1 MRPRSTLRC
10 AAGKQAFQDRYDG
23 WRCALGEFGGQQ
35 QKRDE
40 NFKFHSASSLSFAYF
55 KPLAKIALQPLPLF
69 IGLRYTR
76 AKRQNHFISFI
87 SMVSMAGI
95 ALGIAALITV
105 MSVMNGFQK
114 EVRARILGVSAHVQI
129 MGYEDGPVKGLADW
143 QPTLAGL
150 AKTPG
155 VVGAAPFVQGQ
166 GLLAY
171 ASNVRGVVIRGVL
184 PDQENAVADF
194 SRDMKGGDMKS
205 LVAGEYNII
214 LGASL
219 ARALGVTAGT
229 KLQLITPQGTITPAG
244 MVPRLRSFTVSG
256 VFSSGHYEYD
266 ANLALIHMKDAQVLY
281 QLGDNVSGLRL
292 KLADTDRA
300 PEVAQALSSS
310 LKIDGYVTDWT
321 RQNATYFRAVQIEK
335 RMMFI
340 ILTLIIAVAA
350 SNLVSTL
357 VMVVTDKHPDIAIL
371 RTLGA
376 SPGMIMKVFVV
387 QGAIVGVIGTL
398 IGVGAGVLLALNIDV
413 VVPLIERVAGFKVLS
428 PEVYFLSELPSDL
441 RWNDVWSTA
450 VISLLL
456 ALAAT
461 LYPSWR
467 ASRVNPAEAL
477 RYE

>member
-1 MRPRSTLRC
+1 M
-10 AAGKQAFQDRYDG
+10 
-23 WRCALGEFGGQQ
+23 
-35 QKRDE
+35 
-40 NFKFHSASSLSFAYF
+40 
-55 KPLAKIALQPLPLF
+55 QPLPLF

-76 AKRQNHFISFI
+76 AKRQNNFISFI
-87 SMVSMAGI
+87 SVVSMAGI

-114 EVRARILGVSAHVQI
+114 EVRARILGVSSHVQV
-129 MGYEDGPVKGLADW
+129 MGLDSATSRGLEGWRQVMTEVRTNPDVA
-143 QPTLAGL
+143 A
-150 AKTPG
+150 
-155 VVGAAPFVQGQ
+155 AAPFVDGQ

-171 ASNVRGVVIRGVL
+171 SSNVRGAVVRGIL
-184 PDQENAVADF
+184 PDEEITVATLGK
-194 SRDMKGGDMKS
+194 DMRAGQITS
-205 LVAGEYNII
+205 LAAGEYRII
-214 LGASL
+214 LGGAL
-219 ARALGVTAGT
+219 ARALGVSLGN
-229 KLQLITPQGTITPAG
+229 KLQLITPQGSVTPAG
-244 MVPRLRSFTVSG
+244 MVPRLRTFTVSG
-256 VFSSGHYEYD
+256 IFSSGHYEYD
-266 ANLALIHMKDAQVLY
+266 ANLALIHLKDAQVLF
-281 QLGDNVSGLRL
+281 QFGENVSGVRL
-292 KLADTDRA
+292 KLTDTDRA
-300 PEVAQALSSS
+300 QWVSRQLTDT

-350 SNLVSTL
+350 FNLVSTL

-376 SPGMIMKVFVV
+376 SPGMIMKIFVV
-387 QGAIVGVIGTL
+387 QGAVVGVVGTL
-398 IGVGAGVLLALNIDV
+398 IGVGTGILLALNIDV
-413 VVPLIERVAGFKVLS
+413 VVPFIESMAGFKVLS

-441 RWNDVWSTA
+441 KWNDVWSTA